1 MAFRLFVKYS
11 LTNTLK
17 PAKFYTAMSTNHQMD
32 GPVRLNHFLERHA
45 VFTVDELD
53 RFLSDRGSRNTST
66 RNSLLAY
73 HRKLGRLVHVRRGL
87 YATVP
92 WGMDSA
98 SMTVDP
104 YLVAAKMTKDAVL
117 AYHTALEFHG
127 RAYSTHWRLFYVSAS
142 KSLPLTFQSHEFR
155 GAPMPPPLL
164 AKGEEMFGVTRH
176 NRSGVELRVTN
187 HERTL
192 VDALD
197 RPDLTGTWEEIWRS
211 LESVEFFDLDQVIEY
226 TRLLDNATT
235 AAKVGFFLEQRRE
248 PLMVEEAHLDALRK
262 LCPQQPHYL
271 TRGRPKG
278 CQWVKGWNLMVPTEI
293 LNRSWGEVL

>member
-1 MAFRLFVKYS
+1 
-11 LTNTLK
+11 
-17 PAKFYTAMSTNHQMD
+17 MSTIHQID

-53 RFLSDRGSRNTST
+53 RFLSDRGSCNTST

-73 HRKLGRLVHVRRGL
+73 HRKQGRLVRVRRGL

-92 WGMDSA
+92 WSAGSA

-155 GAPMPPPLL
+155 GAPVPPPLL
-164 AKGEEMFGVTRH
+164 AKGKEMFGVTRH
-176 NRSGVELRVTN
+176 NRSGVELQVTN

-226 TRLLDNATT
+226 TRLLENATT

-248 PLMVEEAHLDALRK
+248 PLMVEETHLDALRK

-271 TRGRPKG
+271 TRSRPKG

-293 LNRSWGEVL
+293 LNRYWGDVL